1 MSITQ
6 LSARIAENTAKVND
20 YLSSHN
26 LRGPSFDENAPLQL
40 LPPDTDPEI
49 ILARQTVIDDCNE
62 LRNLLLGPKEHIM
75 TTYQAIHLA
84 SPKAITQFRLA
95 HSFPVGT
102 TTTFAHLAAASGLGE
117 THIRQLIR
125 HAVSAHNLFAEPQPG
140 IITHSAASR
149 LLSEDDALHDWVS
162 YATHELW
169 PAAYHAPDA
178 MHKFPASGEPNE
190 TGFSVANNTSKSM
203 FAFLSDHPDRLRR
216 FASVMRFITQR
227 PELGPELV
235 VHAFPWGTLPAGSTV
250 VDVGGSHGLV
260 SIAIARAFPT
270 LKFIV
275 QDLDEPVIRSADA
288 RKPDD
293 IKERVEFMA
302 HDFFKEQPVRG
313 AEVYFLRAVL
323 HNWSDKYAVE
333 ILRALIPA
341 LKKGAKIVVNDVVVA
356 VPKSVSKPAELKTR
370 VSDLVQVVLQNAGD
384 REMGDWEQLFEK
396 ADGRFKIVGASPMPR
411 STRLWT
417 IHVEWEGA

>member
-1 MSITQ
+1 
-6 LSARIAENTAKVND
+6 
-20 YLSSHN
+20 
-26 LRGPSFDENAPLQL
+26 
-40 LPPDTDPEI
+40 
-49 ILARQTVIDDCNE
+49 
-62 LRNLLLGPKEHIM
+62 
-75 TTYQAIHLA
+75 
-84 SPKAITQFRLA
+84 
-95 HSFPVGT
+95 
-102 TTTFAHLAAASGLGE
+102 
-117 THIRQLIR
+117 
-125 HAVSAHNLFAEPQPG
+125 
-140 IITHSAASR
+140 
-149 LLSEDDALHDWVS
+149 
-162 YATHELW
+162 
-169 PAAYHAPDA
+169 
-178 MHKFPASGEPNE
+178 
-190 TGFSVANNTSKSM
+190 
-203 FAFLSDHPDRLRR
+203 
-216 FASVMRFITQR
+216 MRFITQR

-275 QDLDEPVIRSADA
+275 QDLDEPVIRNADA